1 MREAFGAAFDVP
13 TGYLNTASIGV
24 PSVAVADAVT
34 GVVDGWRTG
43 AARAPQYDRYV
54 IAART
59 GWARLVGVAP
69 ERVAAGAS
77 VSQLTGLVAAS
88 VRDGTRVV
96 TVHGEFTSVTFPF
109 AAQAARGVTV
119 TEVPPARLAEAAA
132 DADLVAVSVVQA
144 ADGAIADLGALQ
156 ATGTPV
162 LLDATQAAG
171 WLPLRLDWAHY
182 VVGAGYKWLFAP
194 RGAAW
199 LAVHPDARPLVPHA
213 ANWYAAENPWDAVYG
228 LPLRLADSTRRLDL
242 SPVWFSQAGAA
253 ASAGWLAG
261 LDMHRVRDHCVRL
274 ADTILT
280 ELGHQPAHSAILAL
294 DLTPDQGQQLADAGV
309 VSSVRAGMTRLSCHL
324 YNTDD
329 DVDRVLGALATRP

>member
-1 MREAFGAAFDVP
+1 VRETFGAAFDVP

-24 PSVAVADAVT
+24 PSSAVAD
-34 GVVDGWRTG
+34 VVADVVAGWRSG
-43 AARAPQYDRYV
+43 AGRAPGFDRYVAAARA
-54 IAART
+54 

-69 ERVAAGAS
+69 ERVAGGAS

-88 VRDGTRVV
+88 VPDGTRVV
-96 TVHGEFTSVTFPF
+96 TVNREFTSVTFPF
-109 AAQAARGVTV
+109 AAQERRGVTV
-119 TEVPPARLAEAAA
+119 REVPAAHLAEAAH

-156 ATGTPV
+156 AAGTPV

-171 WLPLRLDWAHY
+171 WLPLRLDWADY

-253 ASAGWLAG
+253 ASTGWLGG
-261 LDMHRVRDHCVRL
+261 LDMNRVRDHCVRL
-274 ADTILT
+274 ADTVLT
-280 ELGHQPAHSAILAL
+280 ELGHEPAHSAIIAL
-294 DLTPDQGQQLADAGV
+294 DLTPDQGQRLADAGV

-324 YNTDD
+324 YNTEDD
-329 DVDRVLGALATRP
+329 IDRVLGALATRP